1 MKQKDK
7 IENVIIVI
15 TGSYLILK
23 KLLRNNK
30 QINNEKVYLKTSEN

>member
-23 KLLRNNK
+23 NSKNNK